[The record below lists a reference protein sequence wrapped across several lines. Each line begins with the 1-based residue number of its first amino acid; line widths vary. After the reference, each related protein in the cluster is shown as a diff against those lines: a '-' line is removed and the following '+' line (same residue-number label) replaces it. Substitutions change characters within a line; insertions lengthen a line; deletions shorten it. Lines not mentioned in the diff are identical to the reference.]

1 MEVSLTSGVPLAWR
15 GRRPLREYETRLLST
30 GLSRYDVETKT
41 LSTLKLEEGRI
52 LYTER
57 PYTGSVFSR
66 VYATELV
73 RIRVYSESPKVW
85 SEELAPGEVHFF
97 QQQLR
102 A

>member
-1 MEVSLTSGVPLAWR
+1 
-15 GRRPLREYETRLLST
+15 
-30 GLSRYDVETKT
+30 
-41 LSTLKLEEGRI
+41 
-52 LYTER
+52 
-57 PYTGSVFSR
+57 
-66 VYATELV
+66 LV